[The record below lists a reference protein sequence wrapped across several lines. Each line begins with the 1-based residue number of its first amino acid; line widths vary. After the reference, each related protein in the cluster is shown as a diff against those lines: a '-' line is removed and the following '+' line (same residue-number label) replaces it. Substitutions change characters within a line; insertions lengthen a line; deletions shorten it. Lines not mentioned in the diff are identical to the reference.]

1 MALPPFIADAFIV
14 QQFNTFLGTNYRV
27 EELQDWPDYQI
38 EELQSAIA
46 MLNIK

>member
-1 MALPPFIADAFIV
+1 MALPPFIADALIV
-14 QQFNTFLGTNYRV
+14 QHFNAALGTNYRI
-27 EELQDWPDYQI
+27 EELQDWPDHQI